1 MKRPRLLLA
10 LILGG
15 AIVCAMVAYT
25 LRANSHAREER
36 LQTEVWAALDAYD
49 FAEAGRLLEQS
60 QSETATT
67 ELLRATLARRSFP
80 EDFEAARE
88 HLRRSSQLRASRER
102 AEFESLLLDCQQ
114 HGPPPGLEDVL
125 LQRAQSDPENGPLI
139 YEAMVRGFLRVQHF
153 TGAIDCLD
161 LWIAEFPQDWRA
173 RMWRGAFFE
182 HTALPEFAI
191 REYEAVLKD
200 RPTDRRAGT
209 RLGLLLA
216 RTGYDF
222 GAALEH
228 LSSVEATGGADV
240 LVALALCRRALGD
253 PETARQLAERAIET
267 DSDHYRALQLV
278 ALLELDDGH
287 GDAALEFVTRL
298 ESIQGKVDPSAA
310 LRRLLQLSPAAF
322 PIYDTQVLGETL
334 HLKARALRH
343 SGDVAAAEACNRRL
357 RHLQDVAAEIK
368 RLLPQ
373 QSARP
378 TDVEFAY
385 RLGVLHTEIGFDDG
399 ARHWLTRVL
408 ELQPGHAEAREA
420 LNNLERN
427 DRGALP

>member
-25 LRANSHAREER
+25 LRASSHAREER

-67 ELLRATLARRSFP
+67 ELLRANLARRSFP

-88 HLRRSSQLRASRER
+88 HLRRSSQLGASRER

-114 HGPPPGLEDVL
+114 HGPPPGPEGAL

-153 TGAIDCLD
+153 TGAIGCLD
-161 LWIAEFPQDWRA
+161 LWITQFPRDWRA

-182 HTALPEFAI
+182 HTARPEFAI
-191 REYEAVLKD
+191 REYEAALND
-200 RPTDRRAGT
+200 RPEDQRASK

-222 GAALEH
+222 NAALHH
-228 LSSVEATGGADV
+228 LSSAHTVEDSDV
-240 LVALALCRRALGD
+240 LVA
-253 PETARQLAERAIET
+253 
-267 DSDHYRALQLV
+267 
-278 ALLELDDGH
+278 
-287 GDAALEFVTRL
+287 
-298 ESIQGKVDPSAA
+298 
-310 LRRLLQLSPAAF
+310 
-322 PIYDTQVLGETL
+322 
-334 HLKARALRH
+334 
-343 SGDVAAAEACNRRL
+343 
-357 RHLQDVAAEIK
+357 
-368 RLLPQ
+368 
-373 QSARP
+373 
-378 TDVEFAY
+378 
-385 RLGVLHTEIGFDDG
+385 
-399 ARHWLTRVL
+399 
-408 ELQPGHAEAREA
+408 
-420 LNNLERN
+420 
-427 DRGALP
+427 